1 MQKNY
6 EAIMSTPQKSAG
18 PPPPTAPSSS
28 VSSSQLDFDY
38 DIDDNSPAKSVEMKR
53 DESPETRIVG
63 TRYSLDDTANI
74 HDNAGYHEVGN
85 SNPKNQKPTKIKV
98 SKSTYIFVS
107 CAALNSCNLG
117 YDIGVNTSVAKLLK
131 DGDSLALSDRQLEIF
146 MGSINL
152 FAAVGAIF
160 ASTISDRFGRRGAF
174 IVAAVGFIF
183 GVLLQ
188 AVANS
193 YTTLMAGRVFV
204 GLGVGFGL
212 AIDPIYI
219 AEISP
224 SRHRGRLVTWSELAI
239 NVGIVFGFASGLV
252 FYDVEPDLAWRL
264 MFSCGIIL
272 PTLLIYFVINIMPES
287 PRWLISNGREDEAKL
302 VLEKVYPVGCNIDDI
317 VTEIKEGIKREAR
330 AERKVGWD
338 MLIFPTPAVRRMLMV
353 GVGSAIAQQLV
364 GIDAIQYF
372 LEFIL
377 EEAGLEEGRPR
388 ILTLI
393 GLGILKLVVIVFAGK
408 AFDKRGRRP
417 FLFTSLLG
425 ERIFSRTWIVAFFS
439 IHISTTNVFCSLSIT
454 FRNCCLLLCAVYGI
468 FSRES

>member
-1 MQKNY
+1 MQNY
-6 EAIMSTPQKSAG
+6 EAIMSTRTPNKSG
-18 PPPPTAPSSS
+18 PPSSRAPSSS
-28 VSSSQLDFDY
+28 VSSSQQDFDFDY
-38 DIDDNSPAKSVEMKR
+38 DIDSNSPAKSVEMKR

-63 TRYSLDDTANI
+63 TRYSLDDAANI
-74 HDNAGYHEVGN
+74 HHDNAEYQEVDNPN
-85 SNPKNQKPTKIKV
+85 SNPNPNPNHKPTKIKV
-98 SKSTYIFVS
+98 SKSTYLFVS

-188 AVANS
+188 AVADS

-239 NVGIVFGFASGLV
+239 NVGIVFGFASGLF

-264 MFSCGIIL
+264 MFLCGIIL

-287 PRWLISNGREDEAKL
+287 PRWLISKGREDEAKL
-302 VLEKVYPVGCNIDDI
+302 VLEKVYPIGCNIDDI

-393 GLGILKLVVIVFAGK
+393 GLGVLKLVVIVFAGK

-425 ERIFSRTWIVAFFS
+425 ERIY
-439 IHISTTNVFCSLSIT
+439 L
-454 FRNCCLLLCAVYGI
+454 
-468 FSRES
+468 